1 MPIGQS
7 LLAEAQQYLEDA
19 NLWMNLSVVMQILG
33 QREIGVQIQSQALE
47 LKRVYTLAAAQQ
59 PAVLRV
65 LMLVAPGDVA
75 ANTPLDC
82 LLENSDID
90 LIFYYL
96 TPNNPFAEPIPD
108 HDVLMV
114 AVGETTES
122 KQYLTGLAEA
132 LADWPKPIVNLPQYI
147 PATDREV
154 ASQQLQAIPGLL
166 MPPTHLVSRQM
177 LNVVASQ
184 QAPLVALVKDCQFP
198 LILRPMG
205 SQAGR
210 GLERIDT
217 PAAIA
222 DYLTRVEGEVFFLS
236 QFIDYSSPDGQFRKY
251 RIALID
257 GQPFACHM
265 AISANWM
272 VHYVNAGMYD
282 EAAKRQEEAHF
293 MDTFPAFAQR
303 HATAL
308 AAIQTR
314 IPLDYLLIDCAE
326 TQDGQLFIFEVD
338 HAMVVHAMDP
348 PDLFPYKQHHMQKV
362 REAMRQYLCRR
373 AGVALPQGGAA

>member
-154 ASQQLQAIPGLL
+154 ASQQLQDISGLL

-184 QAPLVALVKDCQFP
+184 QAPLVALVKDCFAP
-198 LILRPMG
+198 YGLASRAGAGTDRHPCRHRRLPD
-205 SQAGR
+205 AGR
-210 GLERIDT
+210 RRG
-217 PAAIA
+217 
-222 DYLTRVEGEVFFLS
+222 VFL
-236 QFIDYSSPDGQFRKY
+236 
-251 RIALID
+251 
-257 GQPFACHM
+257 
-265 AISANWM
+265 
-272 VHYVNAGMYD
+272 
-282 EAAKRQEEAHF
+282 
-293 MDTFPAFAQR
+293 
-303 HATAL
+303 
-308 AAIQTR
+308 
-314 IPLDYLLIDCAE
+314 
-326 TQDGQLFIFEVD
+326 
-338 HAMVVHAMDP
+338 
-348 PDLFPYKQHHMQKV
+348 
-362 REAMRQYLCRR
+362 
-373 AGVALPQGGAA
+373 VAVY

>member
-147 PATDREV
+147 PATDRE
-154 ASQQLQAIPGLL
+154 
-166 MPPTHLVSRQM
+166 
-177 LNVVASQ
+177 VASQ